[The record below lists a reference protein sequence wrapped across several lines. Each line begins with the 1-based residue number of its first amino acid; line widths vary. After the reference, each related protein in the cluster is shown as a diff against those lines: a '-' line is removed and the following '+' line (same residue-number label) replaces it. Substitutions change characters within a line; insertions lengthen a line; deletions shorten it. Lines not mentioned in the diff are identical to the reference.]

1 MNLRE
6 ILSCLYPR
14 RWRERSIKIVLREIQ
29 DLETCDIWYALLL
42 FLRPKFVRFRN
53 FFCPRFVTSDWFFV
67 YLRYVDLK
75 ACITRIEENGYGA
88 NLAPW
93 LSSPPDRLQT
103 MQIDSYIA
111 RKELSVA
118 ESKVLERNNI
128 KLCTW
133 ELDLAGTVSQGNA
146 RSLDRFSEVSQ

>member
-1 MNLRE
+1 
-6 ILSCLYPR
+6 
-14 RWRERSIKIVLREIQ
+14 
-29 DLETCDIWYALLL
+29 
-42 FLRPKFVRFRN
+42 
-53 FFCPRFVTSDWFFV
+53 
-67 YLRYVDLK
+67 
-75 ACITRIEENGYGA
+75 
-88 NLAPW
+88 
-93 LSSPPDRLQT
+93 

>member
-1 MNLRE
+1 
-6 ILSCLYPR
+6 
-14 RWRERSIKIVLREIQ
+14 
-29 DLETCDIWYALLL
+29 
-42 FLRPKFVRFRN
+42 
-53 FFCPRFVTSDWFFV
+53 
-67 YLRYVDLK
+67 VDLK

-128 KLCTW
+128 KLCT
-133 ELDLAGTVSQGNA
+133 
-146 RSLDRFSEVSQ
+146 